1 MAGLTQQATA
11 ANRIL
16 GAEAG
21 PNSGKSGRTSRSA
34 GASPLC
40 PECGSQKLFK
50 DGLRYLWDGNAVQR
64 WLCRNCGYRFSEKGP
79 QGSSQP
85 PQKTS
90 DMSQHVSIIDT
101 QSLRGKLDILYNRRV
116 RDSAKEAKN
125 LAAAELKTVAGER
138 TSQDVKGALVTFGVK
153 RLTKGIGEETITN
166 QKNILKRLER
176 IGANL
181 LDPLSVWHVIDKA
194 KKLNGEPW
202 SNGTKAIAANAYTQ
216 FCGSCGLNIPEEYN
230 FHKWH
235 STNGKL
241 PFIPTQEEL
250 SNLIGSFK
258 TRKAAFLTLL
268 METGLRSG
276 EAWNL
281 GWTDVDL
288 EKGIVTVNNPEK
300 NGLPRQQR
308 ISGKLIAML
317 NLLPKTTEKIWGGD
331 RKKLYYFRIA
341 YILKRNKIAFN
352 LQNPRIRKIKLHTM
366 RHYYATME
374 YHRTK
379 DLVHVQEKLGHK
391 SILNTMIYTHLIDF
405 TENEYHSITAKTQ
418 TEKLELLSKGWEFI
432 CQDTTDGLIYF
443 RKRK

>member
-1 MAGLTQQATA
+1 MMAGFQE
-11 ANRIL
+11 ISIF
-16 GAEAG
+16 GKAG
-21 PNSGKSGRTSRSA
+21 SPNSGKSDSSESA
-34 GASPLC
+34 GTSSLC
-40 PECGSQKLFK
+40 PQCGSKKLWR
-50 DGLRYLWDGNAVQR
+50 DGLRYSPFGDRIQR
-64 WLCRNCGYRFSEKGP
+64 WLCRNCGFRFSDSDDVQRALSAFERVERVDTKAVKG
-79 QGSSQP
+79 
-85 PQKTS
+85 
-90 DMSQHVSIIDT
+90 
-101 QSLRGKLDILYNRRV
+101 RGDKAFECQICV
-116 RDSAKEAKN
+116 EETKN
-125 LAAAELKTVAGER
+125 LAATELKTVAGER

-352 LQNPRIRKIKLHTM
+352 LQNPRIRRIKLHTM